1 MDTDLTRRA
10 AFRTGAL
17 ALLAARPRAALPA
30 PRTYI
35 VGSTATGVPF
45 SFIDVKTG
53 TLIGAMVDIMQ
64 AIAAD
69 ADFRIDL
76 RLTGFGALI
85 PSLTTRKIDIIAAA
99 MLRTPERAKVV
110 DFSDPV
116 YAYGAGIVIPSR
128 GGRTYRSIED
138 LRGLTVGV
146 QVGTRF
152 YDQLKTA
159 GVREIKTYD
168 NLMEMLGDLS
178 VGRIGAAYGDEPIFA
193 YQISQTRIQSARV
206 AAEFRPPSVE
216 DVCLVV
222 RKGDSELL
230 ARVNASIKRLKATAI
245 PSILNRWGLH

>member
-1 MDTDLTRRA
+1 MA
-10 AFRTGAL
+10 GGARV
-17 ALLAARPRAALPA
+17 ARSA
-30 PRTYI
+30 PDKTYI

-45 SFIDVKTG
+45 SFIDVKTN
-53 TLIGAMVDIMQ
+53 TLTGAMVDIMR

-69 ADFRIDL
+69 AGFRIEL
-76 RLTGFGALI
+76 RLTAFGALI

-99 MLRTPERAKVV
+99 MLKTPERAKVV

-116 YAYGAGIVIPSR
+116 YSYGAGIVVPSR
-128 GGRTYRSIED
+128 GRTYQSIAD

-193 YQISQTRIQSARV
+193 YQISQARIQSARV

-222 RKGDSELL
+222 RKGDAELL
-230 ARVNASIKRLKATAI
+230 ARSNASIQRLKRTAI
-245 PSILNRWGLH
+245 QSILNHWGLH